1 MMTGIIVRE
10 AYNTPMLMAISA
22 PSFSRL
28 RKLVCQIICQGRRA
42 RAISNVPEN
51 AVACVSVSII
61 THSDNDVPL
70 AKV

>member
-1 MMTGIIVRE
+1 MAGIIVKE
-10 AYNTPMLMAISA
+10 AYNTPMLIAISA

-28 RKLVCQIICQGRRA
+28 RKLVCEIIFQGRRA

-51 AVACVSVSII
+51 AVAWVSVSII
-61 THSDNDVPL
+61 PHGDNDVPL